1 MIITELQKRIA
12 EVLGV
17 SSSEKE
23 LAFNILITK
32 IAEHLESDLTLKVPR
47 IGFFQLKGNNSDV
60 KETLIYT
67 PFSEEIKKNTTTL
80 YLTID
85 IPNKLYRNTEND
97 SDVFSIGVGKPLLPL
112 SSDLSPQTESETS
125 YVILKRSIEER
136 VNEIIAESDIL
147 PNFNIWDDYYESLQ
161 SENKID
167 ESKSKL
173 SELTSDLEFK
183 EDLIAEDI
191 TNNLLSLESEPPA
204 TTASDETPEL
214 SPTDLLN
221 DYSPPDAAESEVEI
235 PVNLPVE
242 DEKEVFDA
250 AQIEVEES
258 PSRSSDDL
266 NNLIKDYEEEKL
278 SELDFSKL
286 KDIYKEPVKE
296 EIETDQADYS
306 TDHEIEV
313 EPLDEHEEDYLGLK
327 KGPEENIE
335 WNWGDELREE
345 LGSAIEEENRSL
357 FEFDEE
363 SEESEEE
370 PGSTEDIFKTAKPA
384 KSHLFEQLE
393 DSIKKELSAPQRTTD
408 YIDSRTSP
416 KYEFV
421 EDRNTTY
428 QPPLYVPSEGTKT
441 GTDEQYYKELSEEK
455 DRYFSKNFLLI
466 FAAFIIIVSII
477 VYMLMPNK
485 GETGNISNQLAAP
498 ADSMQE
504 EKIQASLPVDTNKII
519 PEDESDFPRVASLP
533 VADKNAKPVTPVKEK
548 VIKETEKP
556 RTNESS
562 SLYKKPATDTKIG
575 KTVYYDGSTYNVQ
588 VSSWRNKEKAEQ
600 EVVRLRGLGLNA
612 FIFEAY
618 LPQKGGTWYRVRVG
632 NFKTK
637 DEAEYFQSQNNF

>member
-1 MIITELQKRIA
+1 MTITELQKRIA

-47 IGFFQLKGNNSDV
+47 IGFFQLKENNSDV

-67 PFSEEIKKNTTTL
+67 PFSEELKKNATTL

-147 PNFNIWDDYYESLQ
+147 PNFNIWDDYYESLE

-183 EDLIAEDI
+183 EDLIAENI
-191 TNNLLSLESEPPA
+191 TNNLLSLDTEIPP
-204 TTASDETPEL
+204 TTEFNETPEL
-214 SPTDLLN
+214 SPTDLLS
-221 DYSPPDAAESEVEI
+221 DYSPPVLEQSEVEI
-235 PVNLPVE
+235 PVNLPLE
-242 DEKEVFDA
+242 SEKEDVDTPP
-250 AQIEVEES
+250 IEVVES
-258 PSRSSDDL
+258 PSKLSDDL
-266 NNLIKDYEEEKL
+266 KDLIKDYEEEKL

-296 EIETDQADYS
+296 EIEIHQDDYS
-306 TDHEIEV
+306 TDNEI
-313 EPLDEHEEDYLGLK
+313 EPLDEPEEDYLGLK

-345 LGSAIEEENRSL
+345 LGSDIEDENRSL
-357 FEFDEE
+357 FEFD
-363 SEESEEE
+363 EESEEE
-370 PGSTEDIFKTAKPA
+370 PGSTEDIFKTSKPV

-393 DSIKKELSAPQRTTD
+393 DSIKKELSTSKQTSD
-408 YIDSRTSP
+408 YMEYQTSP

-421 EDRNTTY
+421 EDRNTQY
-428 QPPLYVPSEGTKT
+428 QPPLYVPSDRTETV
-441 GTDEQYYKELSEEK
+441 TDEQYYQELNEEK

-466 FAAFIIIVSII
+466 FAAFIVLVSII

-485 GETGNISNQLAAP
+485 GETSNISDQSVVS
-498 ADSMQE
+498 ADSMRE

-533 VADKNAKPVTPVKEK
+533 VADKNAKPFTPVKEK

-556 RTNESS
+556 RTNESG

-637 DEAEYFQSQNNF
+637 EEAEYFQSQNNF

>member
-1 MIITELQKRIA
+1 MTITELQKRIA

-47 IGFFQLKGNNSDV
+47 IGFFQLKENNSDV

-67 PFSEEIKKNTTTL
+67 PFSEELKKNTTTL

-147 PNFNIWDDYYESLQ
+147 PNFNIWDDYYESLE

-183 EDLIAEDI
+183 EDLIAENI
-191 TNNLLSLESEPPA
+191 TNNLLSLDTEIPP
-204 TTASDETPEL
+204 TTEFNETPEL
-214 SPTDLLN
+214 SPTDLLS
-221 DYSPPDAAESEVEI
+221 DYSPPVLEQSEVEI
-235 PVNLPVE
+235 PVNLPLE
-242 DEKEVFDA
+242 SEKEDVDA
-250 AQIEVEES
+250 PPIEVEES
-258 PSRSSDDL
+258 SSRLSDDL
-266 NNLIKDYEEEKL
+266 KDLIKDYEEEKL

-296 EIETDQADYS
+296 EIEIHQDDYS
-306 TDHEIEV
+306 TDNEIEPLN
-313 EPLDEHEEDYLGLK
+313 EPEEDYLGLK

-345 LGSAIEEENRSL
+345 LGSDIEDENRSL
-357 FEFDEE
+357 FEFD
-363 SEESEEE
+363 EESEEE
-370 PGSTEDIFKTAKPA
+370 PGSTEDIFKTSKPV

-393 DSIKKELSAPQRTTD
+393 DSIKKELSTFKQTSD
-408 YIDSRTSP
+408 YMEYQTSP

-421 EDRNTTY
+421 EDRNTQY
-428 QPPLYVPSEGTKT
+428 QPPLYVPSDRTETV
-441 GTDEQYYKELSEEK
+441 TDEQYYKELNEEK

-485 GETGNISNQLAAP
+485 GETGNISNQSAAP

-504 EKIQASLPVDTNKII
+504 EKIQASLPIDTNKII

-556 RTNESS
+556 RTNESG

-637 DEAEYFQSQNNF
+637 EEAEYFQSQNNF

>member
-1 MIITELQKRIA
+1 MTITELQKRIA

-47 IGFFQLKGNNSDV
+47 IGFFQLKENNSDV
-60 KETLIYT
+60 KETLIFT
-67 PFSEEIKKNTTTL
+67 PFSEEFKKNTTTL

-85 IPNKLYRNTEND
+85 IPNKLFRNAEND

-112 SSDLSPQTESETS
+112 SNHLSQQSESETS

-167 ESKSKL
+167 ESKSTL
-173 SELTSDLEFK
+173 SRLTSDLEFK

-191 TNNLLSLESEPPA
+191 TNNLLNLETEPPA
-204 TTASDETPEL
+204 TSVSDETPEI

-221 DYSPPDAAESEVEI
+221 DYSSPDLKESEPDI
-235 PVNLPVE
+235 PVTLPVE
-242 DEKEVFDA
+242 DEKAQFD
-250 AQIEVEES
+250 IPDVETEES
-258 PSRSSDDL
+258 PSTLSDDL

-296 EIETDQADYS
+296 EIEIDQVNYNLDS
-306 TDHEIEV
+306 ETEV
-313 EPLDEHEEDYLGLK
+313 EPDDESDEDYLGLK

-363 SEESEEE
+363 PEEA

-393 DSIKKELSAPQRTTD
+393 DSIKKELSSPQRTSD
-408 YIDSRTSP
+408 YMEYQTSP

-421 EDRNTTY
+421 EERNTNY
-428 QPPLYVPSEGTKT
+428 QPPSYISSARTT
-441 GTDEQYYKELSEEK
+441 AGTDEQYYKELNEEN

-466 FAAFIIIVSII
+466 FAAFIVIVSII

-485 GETGNISNQLAAP
+485 GETGNISNQLTTP
-498 ADSMQE
+498 VDSIQE
-504 EKIQASLPVDTNKII
+504 DKIQASLPIDTNKII

-533 VADKNAKPVTPVKEK
+533 VADKNAKPVNPVKEK
-548 VIKETEKP
+548 VIKETERP
-556 RTNESS
+556 RTNESNP
-562 SLYKKPATDTKIG
+562 LYKKPVTDTKIG
-575 KTVYYDGSTYNVQ
+575 KTVYYDGSMYNVQ

-618 LPQKGGTWYRVRVG
+618 LPQKGGTWYRVRIG

-637 DEAEYFQSQNNF
+637 EEAEYFQSQNNF

>member
-1 MIITELQKRIA
+1 MTITELQKRIA

-47 IGFFQLKGNNSDV
+47 IGFFQLKENNSDV

-67 PFSEEIKKNTTTL
+67 PFSEELKKNATTL

-147 PNFNIWDDYYESLQ
+147 PNFNIWDDYYESLE

-183 EDLIAEDI
+183 EDLIAENI
-191 TNNLLSLESEPPA
+191 TNNLLSLDTEIPPK
-204 TTASDETPEL
+204 TEFNETPEL
-214 SPTDLLN
+214 SPTDLLS
-221 DYSPPDAAESEVEI
+221 DYSPPVLEQSEVEI
-235 PVNLPVE
+235 PVNLPLE
-242 DEKEVFDA
+242 SEKEDVDTPP
-250 AQIEVEES
+250 IEVVES
-258 PSRSSDDL
+258 PSKLSDDL
-266 NNLIKDYEEEKL
+266 KDLIKDYEEEKL

-296 EIETDQADYS
+296 EIEIHQDDYS
-306 TDHEIEV
+306 TDNEI
-313 EPLDEHEEDYLGLK
+313 EPLDEPEEDYLGLK

-345 LGSAIEEENRSL
+345 LGSDIEDENRSL
-357 FEFDEE
+357 FEFD
-363 SEESEEE
+363 EESEEE
-370 PGSTEDIFKTAKPA
+370 PGSTEDIFKTSKPV

-393 DSIKKELSAPQRTTD
+393 DSIKKELSTSKQTSD
-408 YIDSRTSP
+408 YMEYQTSP

-421 EDRNTTY
+421 EDRNTQY
-428 QPPLYVPSEGTKT
+428 QPPLYVPSDRTETV
-441 GTDEQYYKELSEEK
+441 TDEQYYKELNEEK

-466 FAAFIIIVSII
+466 FAAFIVLVSII

-485 GETGNISNQLAAP
+485 GETSNISDQSVVS
-498 ADSMQE
+498 ADSMRE

-533 VADKNAKPVTPVKEK
+533 VADKNAKPVIPVKDK

-556 RTNESS
+556 RTNESG

-637 DEAEYFQSQNNF
+637 EEAEYFQSQNNF